1 VSILEEGQWRLEA
14 IVGVIGVLDLN
25 VVHQI
30 SHLPD
35 LRLHAQEVQVLGQRV
50 FIVLLMLVPESPA
63 RNSGVDAL
71 HGGVVVVIGLLV
83 EAQIDLTVHVHEG

>member
-1 VSILEEGQWRLEA
+1 MPILEEGQWRLEA
-14 IVGVIGVLDLN
+14 IVGVIGVLDLD

-35 LRLHAQEVQVLGQRV
+35 LRLHAQEVQVLRQRV
-50 FIVLLMLVPESPA
+50 FVVLLMLVPESPA
-63 RNSGVDAL
+63 RNIGVDAL

-83 EAQIDLTVHVHEG
+83 EAQINLTVHVHEG